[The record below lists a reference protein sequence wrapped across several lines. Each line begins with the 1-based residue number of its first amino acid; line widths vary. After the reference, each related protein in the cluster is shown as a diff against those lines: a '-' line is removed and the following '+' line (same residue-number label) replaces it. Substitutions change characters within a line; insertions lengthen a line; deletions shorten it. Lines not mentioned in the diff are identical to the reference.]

1 MTDSPLPDL
10 NGTVVAGKYRVE
22 RLLGQGGMGSVWAG
36 RHVTLGQLVA
46 IKFVHPKLA
55 GSAEARR
62 RFDNEA
68 KAAARIKSRHA
79 VAVFDHGVSETG
91 QPYIVME
98 YLEGESLERVLR
110 TRGKLP
116 LSEVVQIVAQSAR
129 ALSAAHEAHVVHRD
143 LKPDNV
149 FLAKDEDGG
158 KLGYAVKLVDFGI
171 AKLVQ
176 DEAETG
182 ASATQ
187 AGMVL
192 GTPHYMSPEALTASA
207 PVSAASDIWSLGAC
221 AFAAA
226 CGRVPFE
233 GDAIGDVVLKV
244 CAAPLPVPSKL
255 EPTLPKAFDDWFAKC
270 CSRNISARFKTA
282 AEAADALI
290 RLEEWGRAER
300 ENVVYEFRPLQP
312 SMALMDLEQELAPP
326 SRGRLLAGILVGASL
341 MLGFLGFYVMKRTRE
356 ADELVRQSLANA
368 RASAEAENERKLKA
382 AEAAFWAAQKASAA
396 ARASAAPA
404 AATRPARKPKS
415 GATPSRPPPPSPPS
429 PPSPSP

>member
-1 MTDSPLPDL
+1 MTESPLPDL
-10 NGTVVAGKYRVE
+10 SGTVVADKYRVE

-46 IKFVHPKLA
+46 IKFVHPKLV

-79 VAVFDHGVSETG
+79 VSVYDHGVSENG

-98 YLEGESLERVLR
+98 YLEGEALERVIKQ
-110 TRGKLP
+110 RGKLP
-116 LSEVVQIVAQSAR
+116 FSEVVQIVAQSAR

-143 LKPDNV
+143 LKPDNI
-149 FLAKDEDGG
+149 FLAKDSEAS
-158 KLGYAVKLVDFGI
+158 KLGYSVKLVDFGI
-171 AKLVQ
+171 AKVVQ

-182 ASATQ
+182 AASTQ

-192 GTPHYMSPEALTASA
+192 GTPHYMSPEALTATT

-226 CGRVPFE
+226 CGRVPFD

-255 EPTLPKAFDDWFAKC
+255 EPKLPKAFDAWFAKC
-270 CSRNISARFKTA
+270 CARKVSERFRSA

-290 RLEEWGRAER
+290 RLEEWSRAER

-312 SMALMDLEQELAPP
+312 SIALLELEQELAPP

-341 MLGFLGFYVMKRTRE
+341 MLGLLGFYVMKRTQE
-356 ADELVRQSLANA
+356 ADELMRQSIANVA
-368 RASAEAENERKLKA
+368 ASAEAENARRLKQ
-382 AEAAFWAAQKASAA
+382 AEAAFWAAQAASAS
-396 ARASAAPA
+396 ASASAGPPA
-404 AATRPARKPKS
+404 AAKQQPRLPRRPKPAPSVAR
-415 GATPSRPPPPSPPS
+415 
-429 PPSPSP
+429 

>member
-1 MTDSPLPDL
+1 MTESPLPDL
-10 NGTVVAGKYRVE
+10 TGTVVAGKYRVE
-22 RLLGQGGMGSVWAG
+22 QLLGQGGMGSVWAG

-46 IKFVHPKLA
+46 IKFVHPKLV

-79 VAVFDHGVSETG
+79 VAVHDHGVSETG

-98 YLEGESLERVLR
+98 HLEGESLEHAIRR
-110 TRGKLP
+110 RGKLP
-116 LSEVVQIVAQSAR
+116 FAEVVQIVAQSAR
-129 ALSAAHEAHVVHRD
+129 ALSAAHDAHIVHRD
-143 LKPDNV
+143 LKPDNI
-149 FLAKDEDGG
+149 FLAKDSDGT
-158 KLGYAVKLVDFGI
+158 KLGYSVKLVDFGI

-192 GTPHYMSPEALTASA
+192 GTPHYMSPEALTATS

-255 EPTLPKAFDDWFAKC
+255 EPALPKPFDAWFAKC
-270 CSRNISARFKTA
+270 CSRDVKARFRSA
-282 AEAADALI
+282 AEAADALL
-290 RLEEWGRAER
+290 RLEEWSRAER

-312 SMALMDLEQELAPP
+312 SIALMDLEHELQPP
-326 SRGRLLAGILVGASL
+326 SRGRMLAGILVGASL
-341 MLGFLGFYVMKRTRE
+341 MLGALGFYVMKRTRE
-356 ADELVRQSLANA
+356 ADELIRQSIANA
-368 RASAEAENERKLKA
+368 AASVEADNARRLKEAEQALYASQRA
-382 AEAAFWAAQKASAA
+382 AAASASAA
-396 ARASAAPA
+396 QPASTKP
-404 AATRPARKPKS
+404 PRKP
-415 GATPSRPPPPSPPS
+415 RPVPRSSAP
-429 PPSPSP
+429 

>member
-1 MTDSPLPDL
+1 MTESPLPDL
-10 NGTVVAGKYRVE
+10 SGTVVAGKYRVE

-79 VAVFDHGVSETG
+79 VAVYDHGVTEAG

-98 YLEGESLERVLR
+98 YLEGESLERAIKE
-110 TRGKLP
+110 RGKLP
-116 LSEVVQIVAQSAR
+116 LPEVVQIVAQSAR
-129 ALSAAHEAHVVHRD
+129 ALSAAHEAHVIHRD
-143 LKPDNV
+143 LKPDNI
-149 FLAKDEDGG
+149 FLARDNEGSRH
-158 KLGYAVKLVDFGI
+158 GYGVKLVDFGI
-171 AKLVQ
+171 AKVVQ

-221 AFAAA
+221 AFAAL

-244 CAAPLPVPSKL
+244 CAAPIPVPSKVD
-255 EPTLPKAFDDWFAKC
+255 PTLPRAFDAWFAKC
-270 CSRNISARFKTA
+270 CSRDIGARFKSA
-282 AEAADALI
+282 AEAADALL
-290 RLEEWGRAER
+290 RLEEWSRAER
-300 ENVVYEFRPLQP
+300 ENVVYQFRPLQP
-312 SMALMDLEQELAPP
+312 SIALMELDQEPSP
-326 SRGRLLAGILVGASL
+326 SSRGRMLAGILVGASL
-341 MLGFLGFYVMKRTRE
+341 MLGALGFYVMKRTQE
-356 ADELVRQSLANA
+356 ADEHVRSSLA
-368 RASAEAENERKLKA
+368 RAAAAAEADSARKLKA
-382 AEAAFWAAQKASAA
+382 AEEAFWASQKAAA
-396 ARASAAPA
+396 AASASARA
-404 AATRPARKPKS
+404 ASASSPPRPARKPRAPALPVAS
-415 GATPSRPPPPSPPS
+415 AASRSTP
-429 PPSPSP
+429 

>member
-1 MTDSPLPDL
+1 MTESPLPDL
-10 NGTVVAGKYRVE
+10 SGTVVAGKYKVE
-22 RLLGQGGMGSVWAG
+22 SLLGQGGMGSVWAG

-46 IKFVHPKLA
+46 IKFVHPRLA
-55 GSAEARR
+55 GSTEARR

-79 VAVFDHGVSETG
+79 VTVQDHGVSEAG

-98 YLEGESLERVLR
+98 YLEGESLERAVR
-110 TRGKLP
+110 RRGKLP
-116 LSEVVQIVAQSAR
+116 FGEVVQIVAQSAR

-143 LKPDNV
+143 LKPDNI
-149 FLAKDEDGG
+149 FLAKDTEASKWGHS
-158 KLGYAVKLVDFGI
+158 VKLVDFGI
-171 AKLVQ
+171 AKVVQ

-221 AFAAA
+221 AFAAV

-244 CAAPLPVPSKL
+244 CAAPIPVPSKL
-255 EPTLPKAFDDWFAKC
+255 EPGLPKAFDAWFAKC
-270 CSRNISARFKTA
+270 CSRDIAGRFKTA
-282 AEAADALI
+282 ADAADALL
-290 RLEEWGRAER
+290 RLEEWSRAER

-312 SMALMDLEQELAPP
+312 SIALIDMPDELQPP
-326 SRGRLLAGILVGASL
+326 TRGRMLAGMLVGASL
-341 MLGFLGFYVMKRTRE
+341 MLGALGFYVMKRTRE
-356 ADELVRQSLANA
+356 ADELVRQSIANA
-368 RASAEAENERKLKA
+368 AASVDAENARKLK
-382 AEAAFWAAQKASAA
+382 EADQAFWAAQKAA
-396 ARASAAPA
+396 ASASASASASPA
-404 AATRPARKPKS
+404 RPARKV
-415 GATPSRPPPPSPPS
+415 GAVPRRK
-429 PPSPSP
+429 

>member
-1 MTDSPLPDL
+1 
-10 NGTVVAGKYRVE
+10 
-22 RLLGQGGMGSVWAG
+22 MGSVWAG

-46 IKFVHPKLA
+46 VKFVHPKLV

-79 VAVFDHGVSETG
+79 VAVTDHGVSDAG

-98 YLEGESLERVLR
+98 YLEGESLERAIR
-110 TRGKLP
+110 RRGKLP

-143 LKPDNV
+143 LKPDNI
-149 FLAKDEDGG
+149 FLANDNEGTR
-158 KLGYAVKLVDFGI
+158 LGYSVKLVDFGI
-171 AKLVQ
+171 AKVVQ

-221 AFAAA
+221 AFAAL

-244 CAAPLPVPSKL
+244 CASPLPVPSKI
-255 EPTLPKAFDDWFAKC
+255 EPSLPKAFDAWFAKC
-270 CSRNISARFKTA
+270 CSRDIGARFKSA
-282 AEAADALI
+282 AEAADALL
-290 RLEEWGRAER
+290 RLEEWSRAER
-300 ENVVYEFRPLQP
+300 ENVVYQFRPLQP
-312 SMALMDLEQELAPP
+312 SIALMDLDQELAQP
-326 SRGRLLAGILVGASL
+326 SRGRMLAGMLVGASL
-341 MLGFLGFYVMKRTRE
+341 MLGALGFYVMKRTRE
-356 ADELVRQSLANA
+356 ADEVARQSIARLA
-368 RASAEAENERKLKA
+368 ASVEAENARKLKA
-382 AEAAFWAAQKASAA
+382 AEAAFWAAQKASA
-396 ARASAAPA
+396 RPSASAPPT
-404 AATRPARKPKS
+404 ATRPARKPK
-415 GATPSRPPPPSPPS
+415 ASPARVGGP
-429 PPSPSP
+429 

>member
-1 MTDSPLPDL
+1 MTESPLPDL
-10 NGTVVAGKYRVE
+10 SGTVVAGKYQVE

-55 GSAEARR
+55 GSTDARR

-79 VAVFDHGVSETG
+79 VTVQDHGVSEAG

-98 YLEGESLERVLR
+98 YLEGESLERAVR
-110 TRGKLP
+110 RRGKLP
-116 LSEVVQIVAQSAR
+116 FSEVVQIVAQSAR

-143 LKPDNV
+143 LKPDNI
-149 FLAKDEDGG
+149 FLAKDSEAS
-158 KLGYAVKLVDFGI
+158 KLGYSVKLVDFGI
-171 AKLVQ
+171 AKVVQ

-192 GTPHYMSPEALTASA
+192 GTPHYMSPEALTATA

-244 CAAPLPVPSKL
+244 CAAPLPVPSKID
-255 EPTLPKAFDDWFAKC
+255 PSLPKEFDAWFKKC
-270 CSRNISARFKTA
+270 CSRDIAGRFKTA
-282 AEAADALI
+282 ADAADALL
-290 RLEEWGRAER
+290 RLDEWSRAER

-312 SMALMDLEQELAPP
+312 SIALMDLEHDLAPP
-326 SRGRLLAGILVGASL
+326 SRGRMLAGILVGASL
-341 MLGFLGFYVMKRTRE
+341 MLGALGFYVMKRTRE
-356 ADELVRQSLANA
+356 ADELVRQAIERD
-368 RASAEAENERKLKA
+368 RASVEADNARKLKQA
-382 AEAAFWAAQKASAA
+382 DEAFWAAQKSAA
-396 ARASAAPA
+396 AASASAAPA
-404 AATRPARKPKS
+404 STRPARKVGGVPKKR
-415 GATPSRPPPPSPPS
+415 GASAP
-429 PPSPSP
+429 

>member
-1 MTDSPLPDL
+1 MTESPPPDL
-10 NGTVVAGKYRVE
+10 SGTVVAGKYRVE
-22 RLLGQGGMGSVWAG
+22 RLLGQGGMGTVWAG

-55 GSAEARR
+55 SSTEARR

-79 VAVFDHGVSETG
+79 VAVHDHGVTEGG

-98 YLEGESLERVLR
+98 YLEGESLEGAIRR
-110 TRGKLP
+110 RGKLP
-116 LSEVVQIVAQSAR
+116 LNEVVQIVAQSAR

-149 FLAKDEDGG
+149 FLAKDNEGT
-158 KLGYAVKLVDFGI
+158 KLGYSVKLVDFGI
-171 AKLVQ
+171 AKVVQ

-192 GTPHYMSPEALTASA
+192 GTPHFMSPEALTASA

-255 EPTLPKAFDDWFAKC
+255 EPSLPKAFDAWFARC
-270 CSRNISARFKTA
+270 CSRDVASRFKTA
-282 AEAADALI
+282 AEAADALL
-290 RLEEWGRAER
+290 RLDEWNRAER
-300 ENVVYEFRPLQP
+300 ENVVYQFRPLQP
-312 SMALMDLEQELAPP
+312 SIALAEHELELPPP
-326 SRGRLLAGILVGASL
+326 SRGRMLAGILVGASL
-341 MLGFLGFYVMKRTRE
+341 MLGALGFYVMKRTRE
-356 ADELVRQSLANA
+356 ADELVRQSMA
-368 RASAEAENERKLKA
+368 RVAASVEAEDQRRLKA
-382 AEAAFWAAQKASAA
+382 AEEALKASQAA
-396 ARASAAPA
+396 AAAAASASAAPSVSS
-404 AATRPARKPKS
+404 RPARKPKV
-415 GATPSRPPPPSPPS
+415 APARAPHP
-429 PPSPSP
+429 

>member
-1 MTDSPLPDL
+1 MTESPLPDL
-10 NGTVVAGKYRVE
+10 TGTVVAGKYRVE

-46 IKFVHPKLA
+46 VKLVHPKLLD
-55 GSAEARR
+55 SVEARR

-79 VAVFDHGVSETG
+79 VAVYDHGVSEEG

-98 YLEGESLERVLR
+98 YLEGESLERAIR
-110 TRGKLP
+110 RRGKLP
-116 LSEVVQIVAQSAR
+116 FSEVVQIVAQSAR
-129 ALSAAHEAHVVHRD
+129 ALSAAHQAHVVHRD
-143 LKPDNV
+143 LKPDNI
-149 FLAKDEDGG
+149 FLAKDTEGS
-158 KLGYAVKLVDFGI
+158 KLGYSVKLVDFGI

-221 AFAAA
+221 AFSAS

-233 GDAIGDVVLKV
+233 GEAIGDVVLKV

-255 EPTLPKAFDDWFAKC
+255 DPSLPRAFDAWFAKC
-270 CSRNISARFKTA
+270 CSRDVSSRFRSA
-282 AEAADALI
+282 AEAADALL
-290 RLEEWGRAER
+290 RLEEWSRAER

-312 SMALMDLEQELAPP
+312 SMALLDLEQEPP
-326 SRGRLLAGILVGASL
+326 VSSRGRMLAGILVGASL
-341 MLGFLGFYVMKRTRE
+341 MLGALGFYVMKRTRE
-356 ADELVRQSLANA
+356 ADELIRQSIAQAAASVEAANA
-368 RASAEAENERKLKA
+368 RKLEEAEQAFLASQKAAAASASAAQPAVPRPTRKLKA
-382 AEAAFWAAQKASAA
+382 PAPRPSA
-396 ARASAAPA
+396 
-404 AATRPARKPKS
+404 
-415 GATPSRPPPPSPPS
+415 RPPQQ
-429 PPSPSP
+429 

>member
-1 MTDSPLPDL
+1 MTLSPLPDL
-10 NGTVVAGKYRVE
+10 SGTVVAGKYRVE

-55 GSAEARR
+55 GSSEAVR

-79 VAVFDHGVSETG
+79 VAVQDHGVSEAG

-98 YLEGESLERVLR
+98 YLEGESLERAIR
-110 TRGKLP
+110 RRGKLP

-129 ALSAAHEAHVVHRD
+129 ALSAAHEARIVHRD
-143 LKPDNV
+143 LKPDNI
-149 FLAKDEDGG
+149 FLAKDAEGSA
-158 KLGYAVKLVDFGI
+158 LGYTVKLVDFGI
-171 AKLVQ
+171 AKVVQ
-176 DEAETG
+176 DEAESG

-221 AFAAA
+221 AFAAT

-255 EPTLPKAFDDWFAKC
+255 EPNLPKAFDAWFQKC
-270 CSRNISARFKTA
+270 CSREVSARFKTA
-282 AEAADALI
+282 AEAADALL
-290 RLEEWGRAER
+290 RLEEWSRAER

-312 SMALMDLEQELAPP
+312 SIALGELEDLQPA
-326 SRGRLLAGILVGASL
+326 SRGRMLAGMLVGVSL
-341 MLGFLGFYVMKRTRE
+341 TLGLLGFYVLKRTRE
-356 ADELVRQSLANA
+356 ADAILQENAA
-368 RASAEAENERKLKA
+368 RAAASVEAENAAKLKA
-382 AEAAFWAAQKASAA
+382 ADAAFWAAQKASASPS
-396 ARASAAPA
+396 ASPAP
-404 AATRPARKPKS
+404 TTPRPARKAAPTRRK
-415 GATPSRPPPPSPPS
+415 
-429 PPSPSP
+429 

>member
-1 MTDSPLPDL
+1 MTEPSLPDL
-10 NGTVVAGKYRVE
+10 SGTVVAGKYRVE
-22 RLLGQGGMGSVWAG
+22 QLLGQGGMGSVWAG

-79 VAVFDHGVSETG
+79 VAVHDHGVTEAG

-98 YLEGESLERVLR
+98 YLDGESLERAIR
-110 TRGKLP
+110 ERGKLP
-116 LSEVVQIVAQSAR
+116 FAEVVQIVAQSAR

-149 FLAKDEDGG
+149 FLAKDNDGSRH
-158 KLGYAVKLVDFGI
+158 GYGVKLVDFGI
-171 AKLVQ
+171 AKVVQ

-182 ASATQ
+182 ASSTQ

-244 CAAPLPVPSKL
+244 CAAPVPVPSKVD
-255 EPTLPKAFDDWFAKC
+255 PSLPRAFDAWFAKC
-270 CSRNISARFKTA
+270 CSRDVSARFKSA
-282 AEAADALI
+282 AEAADALL
-290 RLEEWGRAER
+290 RLEEWSRAER
-300 ENVVYEFRPLQP
+300 ENVTYQFRPLQP
-312 SMALMDLEQELAPP
+312 SLALMDLELEPAP
-326 SRGRLLAGILVGASL
+326 STRGRMLAGILVGASL
-341 MLGFLGFYVMKRTRE
+341 MLGLLGFYVMKRTRE
-356 ADELVRQSLANA
+356 ADELVRSSLA
-368 RASAEAENERKLKA
+368 RATASVEAESARRSKA
-382 AEAAFWAAQKASAA
+382 AEEALLLSQKAAA
-396 ARASAAPA
+396 AASASAQA
-404 AATRPARKPKS
+404 RALASQTRPARKPK
-415 GATPSRPPPPSPPS
+415 APLARPQSP
-429 PPSPSP
+429 

>member
-1 MTDSPLPDL
+1 MTESPLPDL
-10 NGTVVAGKYRVE
+10 SGTVVADKYRVE

-46 IKFVHPKLA
+46 IKFVHPKLV

-79 VAVFDHGVSETG
+79 VSVYDHGVSENG

-98 YLEGESLERVLR
+98 YLEGEALERAIKQ
-110 TRGKLP
+110 RGKLP

-143 LKPDNV
+143 LKPDNI
-149 FLAKDEDGG
+149 FLAKDSEAT
-158 KLGYAVKLVDFGI
+158 KLGYSVKLVDFGI
-171 AKLVQ
+171 AKVVQ

-182 ASATQ
+182 AASTQ

-192 GTPHYMSPEALTASA
+192 GTPHYMSPEALTATT

-255 EPTLPKAFDDWFAKC
+255 EPTLPKAFDAWFAKC
-270 CSRNISARFKTA
+270 CSRKVSERFRSA

-290 RLEEWGRAER
+290 RLEEWSRAER

-312 SMALMDLEQELAPP
+312 SIALMDLEQELAPP
-326 SRGRLLAGILVGASL
+326 SRGRMLAGILVGASM
-341 MLGFLGFYVMKRTRE
+341 MLGLLGFYVMKRTQE
-356 ADELVRQSLANA
+356 ADELMRQSI
-368 RASAEAENERKLKA
+368 ASVAASVEAENARRLKQ
-382 AEAAFWAAQKASAA
+382 AEAAFWAAQAASASASAA
-396 ARASAAPA
+396 SAGPPA
-404 AATRPARKPKS
+404 AAKQPRQPRRPKPAPSAAR
-415 GATPSRPPPPSPPS
+415 
-429 PPSPSP
+429 

>member
-1 MTDSPLPDL
+1 MTLSPLPDL
-10 NGTVVAGKYRVE
+10 SGTVVAGKYRVE

-55 GSAEARR
+55 GSSEAVR

-79 VAVFDHGVSETG
+79 VAVQDHGVSEAG

-98 YLEGESLERVLR
+98 YLEGESLERAIR
-110 TRGKLP
+110 RRGKLP

-129 ALSAAHEAHVVHRD
+129 ALSAAHEARIVHRD
-143 LKPDNV
+143 LKPDNI
-149 FLAKDEDGG
+149 FLAKDTEGSA
-158 KLGYAVKLVDFGI
+158 LGYTVKLVDFGI
-171 AKLVQ
+171 AKVVQ
-176 DEAETG
+176 DEAESG

-221 AFAAA
+221 AFAAT

-255 EPTLPKAFDDWFAKC
+255 EPSLPKAFDAWFQKC
-270 CSRNISARFKTA
+270 CSRDVSARFKTA
-282 AEAADALI
+282 AEAADALM
-290 RLEEWGRAER
+290 RLEEWSRAER

-312 SMALMDLEQELAPP
+312 SIALGELEDLQPP
-326 SRGRLLAGILVGASL
+326 SRGRMLAGMLVGVSL
-341 MLGFLGFYVMKRTRE
+341 TLGLLGFYVLKRTRE
-356 ADELVRQSLANA
+356 ADAILQENAA
-368 RASAEAENERKLKA
+368 RAAASVEAENAAKLKA
-382 AEAAFWAAQKASAA
+382 ADAAFWAAQKASAA
-396 ARASAAPA
+396 PSAAPA
-404 AATRPARKPKS
+404 PTTPRPARKAAPLRRK
-415 GATPSRPPPPSPPS
+415 
-429 PPSPSP
+429 